1 MTIRIIALQM
11 ILLIFAMQSTFA
23 QATYTCS
30 GPVTGV
36 AINPG
41 GFVVPGSMGGFNWVY
56 VCQLGTNY
64 NGVTPEAC
72 KAIYATLLI
81 AQMSGKHVMLW
92 FDDGGNCASH
102 SAWAPLQ
109 GWYFGPQLM
118 P

>member
-1 MTIRIIALQM
+1 M
-11 ILLIFAMQSTFA
+11 ILLIFALQSTFA
-23 QATYTCS
+23 QAFYICS

-36 AINPG
+36 TISPSG
-41 GFVVPGSMGGFNWVY
+41 LVVPENMGGFSWVY

-81 AQMSGKHVMLW
+81 AQMYGKQVRLW
-92 FDDGGNCASH
+92 FADDGNCASH
-102 SAWAPLQ
+102 PAWAPLQ
-109 GWYFGPQLM
+109 GWYFGPELM